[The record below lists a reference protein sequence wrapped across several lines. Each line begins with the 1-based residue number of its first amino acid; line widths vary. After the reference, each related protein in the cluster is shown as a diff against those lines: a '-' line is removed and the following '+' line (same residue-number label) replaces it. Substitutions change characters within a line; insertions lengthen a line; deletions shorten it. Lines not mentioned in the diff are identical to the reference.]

1 MIHPIPPGTRDIL
14 PDEMRELRRLHLAMI
29 EVFESRGY
37 GEVATPAIEYDDV
50 LARGD
55 GRTADSAYRFF
66 DERGDLLAL
75 RSDMTVPIARLVASR
90 YADAE
95 WPLRLC
101 YLANAFRA
109 VRPQRGQMREFAQAG
124 VELIGAPAPG
134 GTVEVIE
141 VLEATLDAAGL
152 DRAVVGLG
160 DADLYRQLLSEFEV
174 EGEARDAILE
184 RLAMHDLVGLEVELS
199 QAGLTTA
206 QVDTCVALSQLRGGR
221 EVLDQARA
229 IGGAAV
235 ERATARLGETFAALE
250 ERGVAERVR
259 VDLGLLRDL
268 GYYSGAILEVYD
280 PAVGHVLG
288 GGDATTGC
296 SSALASTCLRQGL
309 PSTWSGSTSPR
320 WRSLGARSRRERRS
334 RGYGGCEGG
343 RAAEARR
350 AARCAARGNA
360 RCPRRGRCRHRR
372 GARRVAIADLPGRG
386 NHARDDAP
394 L

>member
-14 PDEMRELRRLHLAMI
+14 PDEMRELRCLHLAMI
-29 EVFESRGY
+29 EAFESRGY
-37 GEVATPAIEYDDV
+37 GEVATPSIEYDEV

-55 GRTADSAYRFF
+55 GRTAASAYRFF

-90 YADAE
+90 YTDAE

-134 GTVEVIE
+134 GTVEIVE

-152 DRAVVGLG
+152 DRAVIGLG
-160 DADLYRQLLSEFEV
+160 DADLYRQLLTEFEV

-199 QAGLTTA
+199 QAGLA
-206 QVDTCVALSQLRGGR
+206 GEQVDTCVALSQLRGGR

-288 GGDATTGC
+288 GGGRYDGLLKRFGIDLPAAGF
-296 SSALASTCLRQGL
+296 ALYLERVHVAQMEE
-309 PSTWSGSTSPR
+309 
-320 WRSLGARSRRERRS
+320 SRREEPS
-334 RGYGGCEGG
+334 
-343 RAAEARR
+343 
-350 AARCAARGNA
+350 
-360 RCPRRGRCRHRR
+360 
-372 GARRVAIADLPGRG
+372 
-386 NHARDDAP
+386 
-394 L
+394 